1 MRGKWLSLA
10 GAVLLFATQSA
21 LAEEAASKPNIFPPW
36 QHGENND
43 AIDRGVEFT
52 VPQID
57 DLADF
62 HGDLSDPKLV
72 LYVGGNYFF
81 AMAPLVRAF
90 EAAHPE
96 YKRRVY
102 WYAILP
108 VLLIEHLKAVGRI
121 SSGNMTWTA
130 KADTYFAGL

>member
-1 MRGKWLSLA
+1 L
-10 GAVLLFATQSA
+10 TA

-96 YKRRVY
+96 YKGRV
-102 WYAILP
+102 
-108 VLLIEHLKAVGRI
+108 
-121 SSGNMTWTA
+121 
-130 KADTYFAGL
+130 